1 MPTLYSDLVSSPELV
16 THKFRFQINSTNDPD
31 AILPA
36 LSGVTDVT
44 RTSAG
49 VFAITFA
56 QKYPVFIGATGAVMS
71 VTAGQ
76 VSYGLIV
83 QTTPGS
89 YSTTTGILTVHV
101 VDPYADATPAAV
113 DPTDDD
119 WVYLEVTFCRK
130 SQLAPSGSI

>member
-1 MPTLYSDLVSSPELV
+1 MRAPYMETVTSPELV
-16 THKFRFQINSTNDPD
+16 VVKFRFQINGTSDPD
-31 AILPA
+31 AILPKYQ
-36 LSGVTDVT
+36 GVTEIT

-56 QKYPVFIGATGAVMS
+56 EKFPVFLGMVGNVMS

-89 YSTTTGILTVHV
+89 YSATTGILTVHV

-113 DPTDDD
+113 DPTDDN
-119 WVYLEVTFCRK
+119 WVYLQCTFCRRNG
-130 SQLAPSGSI
+130 LVPSGSI